1 MTQTAKSRD
10 ASIDALRGLC
20 ILAVITVHA
29 LMLVAP
35 RLVHLRC
42 DVLGPA
48 YITCG
53 AANSFSFLIANV
65 FAVCVFAFLSGLVIP
80 SEVKVRD
87 GFKRGLRLHIA
98 ALGGCLATAAV
109 LVFDSAEI
117 DRLASLFAP
126 LPFTKPAAL
135 SLQLQPDW
143 QQLLALGLGLKYPA
157 IAMDT
162 AYHLDRL
169 WPPIWCIPWFL
180 AGWLT
185 LIGVKQLPG
194 PQALYLA
201 AAALFALPLS
211 DQGIIS
217 TMIAGHL
224 CKPLIMPL
232 TSRAAIPLLVTGL
245 LLASAP
251 FARVVSSDWVVVAV
265 PTWLASLVQTA
276 AACFVAIAF
285 LRLCQRP
292 GTAMMQ
298 WLGRHSLAIYALHW
312 PIMLILFGLL
322 LYVNVPPTWLANTA
336 IACAALPIL
345 IGIIMLLP
353 RKNADVKRSQDDS
366 PSPVS

>member
-1 MTQTAKSRD
+1 KSRNHGV
-10 ASIDALRGLC
+10 DALRGLC

-42 DVLGPA
+42 DVLGPT
-48 YITCG
+48 YIPCG
-53 AANSFSFLIANV
+53 AANSFSFVIANV

-80 SEVKVRD
+80 SEVRLRD

-117 DRLASLFAP
+117 DRLARLFAP
-126 LPFTKPAAL
+126 LPFTKSAAL

-180 AGWLT
+180 AAWLI
-185 LIGVKQLPG
+185 LVGLKQLPG
-194 PQALYLA
+194 PQTLCLA
-201 AAALFALPLS
+201 AAALLALPLS

-217 TMIAGHL
+217 IMIAGHL
-224 CKPLIMPL
+224 CKPLIARL
-232 TSRAAIPLLVTGL
+232 TSRAAIPLLIFGL
-245 LLASAP
+245 VLASAP

-265 PTWLASLVQTA
+265 PTWFASLVQTA
-276 AACFVAIAF
+276 AACFVATSF
-285 LRLCQRP
+285 LRLLQRP
-292 GTAMMQ
+292 GNTIMQ

-312 PIMLILFGLL
+312 PILLVLFGLL
-322 LYVNVPPTWLANTA
+322 LGLNVPPTWLANTA
-336 IACAALPIL
+336 IACAVLPAM
-345 IGIIMLLP
+345 IGIAMILP
-353 RKNADVKRSQDDS
+353 RRNTNIKRSHDDS
-366 PSPVS
+366 PSPVN